1 MQNAETPDPE
11 LFERVRHPLKARL
24 LQVRRVQDLAPR
36 MRRVVLGAAPGH
48 ELGDFASPAAD
59 DHVKLLL
66 PPSGDQPPAL
76 PEFGPQGPQ
85 FPPGVARPVTRDYTP
100 RHVDTARGELTL
112 DFVVHG
118 HGPAA
123 TWAAKAMPG
132 HWLGVAGP
140 RGSRVLRQPVPWMLL
155 AGDETALPAI
165 ARWIEELPPTT
176 TQVIVRVEVDGPA
189 HHVPLPT
196 RPGLDLQWLYRDGSK
211 PDDDQRLARALAAL
225 ALPPQPGY
233 AWIASESAQMRAAR
247 ALLTAEHGF
256 TRHTLHGAGYW
267 KRGVANHDDE
277 H

>member
-1 MQNAETPDPE
+1 MQNADPLTPDP
-11 LFERVRHPLKARL
+11 FERVRHPLKARL
-24 LQVRRVQDLAPR
+24 LQVRRVEDLAPR
-36 MRRVVLGAAPGH
+36 MRRVVLGGDLAGFTSPG
-48 ELGDFASPAAD
+48 AD
-59 DHVKLLL
+59 DHVKLLI
-66 PPSGDQPPAL
+66 PPPGHERPAL

-85 FPPGVARPVTRDYTP
+85 FAPGVERPVTRDYTP
-100 RHVDTARGELTL
+100 RRFDPTRGELAL

-123 TWAAKAMPG
+123 SWAAQAAPG
-132 HWLGVAGP
+132 QWLGIAGP
-140 RGSRVLRQPVPWMLL
+140 RGSRVPRAPLPWMLL

-176 TQVIVRVEVDGPA
+176 TQLIVRVEVDNPA
-189 HHVPLPT
+189 HHLPLPT
-196 RPGLDLQWLYRDGSK
+196 RPGLDLQWLYRDGSD
-211 PDDDQRLARALAAL
+211 PEDDQRLARALAAL
-225 ALPPQPGY
+225 ALPDQPGY

-247 ALLTAEHGF
+247 ALLMAERGF